1 MGRQISLYRSV
12 LSLVRNVV
20 NHESLLPLIDSLT
33 DQSKSLI
40 GLMEVLNSMAMI
52 LVKGMDKVSGK
63 KSSEN
68 TSEIEEDNSVSEEDQ
83 LTLANDIIKTNN
95 ILKVTASFLK

>member
-63 KSSEN
+63 KSEN